1 MMDNVIASIENVD
14 IKRGGCSLQPSFS
27 FIWKKGQIWCVTGPT
42 GSGKTTFLK
51 MISGKIF
58 TPNTKIS
65 FPILEAFKVQSK
77 ENIFISDFIA
87 FVPQEIKIPTI
98 YIEDLYYQR
107 RFQAAEQDNIPT
119 VWDILFQTALQNES
133 AAQLAAEWMNLTELL
148 RQPFVQLSN
157 GQTRRLM
164 IAVALVKQPKILIL
178 DNPYTG
184 LDQDARNSLNLQLQ
198 KLSDSDIHILLA
210 AHEHEIPAIKF
221 VTNILKLQKVYDI
234 QGIDLLPDIFKNPTI
249 NHSKEVIQMSDV
261 QVKYGENTVL
271 NISNWKVLPLERW
284 VIKGKNG
291 SGKSTLLSLI
301 MADHPQAYS
310 NDIHLFG
317 NKRGTG
323 ESIWEIKKR
332 IGFFSPEL
340 LRFFDLSMTS
350 ESIIATGW
358 NDIIGQAVH
367 LSNEQKNSI
376 QELVDWLGIQ
386 EIIQYKLGDLS
397 LGQQKM
403 ILIAR
408 AMIRNPEL
416 LILDEPLQGM
426 DEEWREHFKHKIEQF
441 SENRTILYVTHDIEE
456 IPAGQWKT
464 LQL

>member
-1 MMDNVIASIENVD
+1 MIAEQIAVFKD
-14 IKRGGCSLQPSFS
+14 IHIIRGGCLLQPSFS
-27 FIWKKGQIWCVTGPT
+27 FNWEKGQVWCVTGPT

-51 MISGKIF
+51 LVAGKIF
-58 TPNTKIS
+58 LSNSEIL
-65 FPILEAFKVQSK
+65 FPLLESLKAYSSEKV
-77 ENIFISDFIA
+77 FISDWIA

-119 VWDILFQTALQNES
+119 VWEVLIQAANQNETS
-133 AAQLAAEWMNLTELL
+133 AQLAADWMNLSELL
-148 RQPFVQLSN
+148 HQPFVQLSN

-164 IAVALVKQPKILIL
+164 IGVALAKQPKVLIL

-184 LDQDARNSLNLQLQ
+184 LDQDARDSLNSQIKILVQ
-198 KLSDSDIHILLA
+198 KGIHVLMA
-210 AHEHEIPAIKF
+210 AHEHEVSSMDF
-221 VTNILKLQKVYDI
+221 VTNVLSFQKVHSI
-234 QGIDLLPDIFKNPTI
+234 QENNDFPEYLKSPLVDLSKKTI
-249 NHSKEVIQMSDV
+249 EMSNV
-261 QVKYGENTVL
+261 QVNYGSKTVL
-271 NISNWKVLPLERW
+271 EIEKWTVYPLDKW
-284 VIKGKNG
+284 IIKGKNG

-310 NDIHLFG
+310 NNIQLFG
-317 NKRGTG
+317 NKRGSG
-323 ESIWEIKKR
+323 ESIWDIKRR

-340 LRFFDLSMTS
+340 LRFFDSSLTG
-350 ESIIATGW
+350 EAIIASGW
-358 NDIIGQAVH
+358 NDIVGQTSN
-367 LSNEQKNSI
+367 LSVEQKEKV
-376 QELVDWLGIQ
+376 QELVDWLGIN
-386 EIIQYKLGDLS
+386 EVKLLQLGELS

-426 DEEWREHFKHKIEQF
+426 DIEWREHFKQKIEEF
-441 SENRTILYVTHDIEE
+441 SQSRTILYVTHDKEE
-456 IPAGQWKT
+456 IPSGHWKT